1 MKVKSLFIAVM
12 ALLGSLTASAQ
23 SEGDFRVGVG
33 AGMNVSQLTNT
44 DLNSRLAFNVGLR
57 GEYYFTGDVYLGTG
71 LLFSWQGA
79 RITKYGFTTKFTP
92 GYLQIPLHAGVR
104 MGLSRCATLFGEFGP
119 YVAVGVCGQSDVA
132 LTRSGVDEDFFG
144 DPDEGYAR
152 RFDFGLGL
160 RAGVEIARFQIGVG
174 YDFGLVK
181 VYKEGESIRNGNF
194 NLGVAYMF

>member
-57 GEYYFTGDVYLGTG
+57 GEYYFTDDVYLGTG

-79 RITKYGFTTKFTP
+79 RITNYGFTTKFTP

-104 MGLSRCATLFGEFGP
+104 MGLSRSATFFGEFGP
-119 YVAVGVCGQSDVA
+119 YVAVGVCGKSDVPLFKGMA
-132 LTRSGVDEDFFG
+132 DEDFFG

-152 RFDFGLGL
+152 RFDCGLGL
-160 RAGVEIARFQIGVG
+160 RAGVEISRIQIGVG

-181 VYKEGESIRNGNF
+181 IYKEGESIRNGNF

>member
-1 MKVKSLFIAVM
+1 MKMKSLLIAMM
-12 ALLGSLTASAQ
+12 AVFGSVTAVAQ
-23 SEGDFRVGVG
+23 SKGDFRVGVG

-44 DLNSRLAFNVGLR
+44 DLNSRVVFNAGLR
-57 GEYYFTGDVYLGTG
+57 GEYYFTDDVYLGTG

-79 RITKYGFTTKFTP
+79 RITEHGFTTKFTP

-104 MGLSRCATLFGEFGP
+104 MGLGDKATLFGEFGP
-119 YVAVGVCGQSDVA
+119 YVAVGVCGKADVPLIWSGSDA
-132 LTRSGVDEDFFG
+132 DFFG

-152 RFDFGLGL
+152 RFDCGLGL
-160 RAGVEIARFQIGVG
+160 RAGVEIQRFQIGVG

-181 VYKEGESIRNGNF
+181 VYKDGENVRNGNF